1 MMETIRAFPDYQSVL
16 ACAPSVEDEYYARF
30 LACDSQ
36 CCDTRLACVKNET
49 YALLSHASVAL
60 VTSGT
65 ATLETA
71 LFNVPQVV
79 CYKTPIPRLIRFA
92 FNHFLSCK
100 YISLVNLIA
109 DKEVVQELFADRFN
123 KENILQELRV
133 ILPGQQ
139 RREQM
144 LNDYV
149 QVREALGHEVAP
161 DNAAHL
167 MVELLKKE

>member
-1 MMETIRAFPDYQSVL
+1 M
-16 ACAPSVEDEYYARF
+16 
-30 LACDSQ
+30 
-36 CCDTRLACVKNET
+36 
-49 YALLSHASVAL
+49 AL

-79 CYKTPIPRLIRFA
+79 CYKTPVPRLIRFA

-109 DKEVVQELFADRFN
+109 DKEVVQELFADRFS
-123 KENILQELRV
+123 KENILQELRL

-161 DNAAHL
+161 DNAAQL
-167 MVELLKKE
+167 MVELLKKG